1 MTTGSSPADTPVSR
15 ARYEREKAARL
26 QAEALLEAKSRELFE
41 ANKRLEADALRLD
54 LAVRERTAELEAARD
69 RAEAATHAK
78 SEFLAMMSHEI
89 RTPMNGIMGMTSVL
103 LDEDLPDTQRKCAL
117 TIRDSADALL
127 RIINDIL
134 DFSKLESGT
143 LDFEDVAVDL
153 PSALHQA
160 VELMA
165 PRAAA
170 KSLVLNCDLD
180 PAMPAFVVAD
190 PGRLR
195 QVLLNLIGNAV
206 KFTNAG
212 SVRLRASSI
221 GTREDQAW
229 LRFAVTDTGI
239 GISADR
245 LQRLFQSFSQADA
258 SISRRFGGTGLG
270 LAISRK
276 IVEQMGGTI
285 GVESAPGAGS
295 TFWFQVPVRLAS
307 ADEVERDARGL
318 DADQYEAALGYLSS
332 YGRSVRIL
340 VVEDNATNQLV
351 IRSILEKHGMKP
363 DFASNGLEAI
373 DAVRLRPYDVI
384 LMDVHMPEM
393 DGLEATRAIRSMT
406 GPVSSTP
413 IIALTANA
421 FARDLENCRAAG
433 MNLHVG
439 KPFRR
444 ETLFVSLA
452 AALSGKAR
460 FRAQDASET
469 KSAAPGEQPVFD
481 PCVIDAFRADSGE
494 EMLQLLIDTF
504 LQDAAKKLKRLS
516 ELAGS
521 ADGVAEA
528 IQLSHSLKSSGAMA
542 GAMAL
547 AAFASEIE
555 GRLQDG
561 SGVLLQSE
569 TRGLRSAFEGYCDGL
584 ATLRAAR

>member
-1 MTTGSSPADTPVSR
+1 MTTLPPPVDTPVSR
-15 ARYEREKAARL
+15 ARYEREKSARM
-26 QAEALLEAKSRELFE
+26 QAEALLEEKSLELFE
-41 ANKRLEADALRLD
+41 ANRKLAAEAQRLE

-89 RTPMNGIMGMTSVL
+89 RTPMNGIMGMTSIL
-103 LDEDLPDTQRKCAL
+103 LDEELAGTQRNCAL

-127 RIINDIL
+127 RIIDDIL
-134 DFSKLESGT
+134 DFSKLESGN
-143 LDFEDVAVDL
+143 LDFENVAFDL
-153 PSALHQA
+153 PSALQQA

-165 PRAAA
+165 PRASA
-170 KSLVLNCDLD
+170 KSLILGCNLD
-180 PAMPAFVVAD
+180 PLVPVFVVTD

-212 SVRLRASSI
+212 SVSLSTSCI
-221 GTREDQAW
+221 ETRGDQSL

-239 GISADR
+239 GIDTDG

-270 LAISRK
+270 LAISRE

-285 GVESAPGAGS
+285 GVESEPGQGS
-295 TFWFQVPVRLAS
+295 TFWFQVAMRLAS
-307 ADEVERDARGL
+307 AADVERDARDM
-318 DADQYEAALGYLSS
+318 DAGEYEAALGYLSS
-332 YGRSVRIL
+332 RERPVRIL

-351 IRSILEKHGMKP
+351 IRSMLEKQGLKP

-373 DAVRLRPYDVI
+373 DSVRLRPYDVI
-384 LMDVHMPEM
+384 LMDLHMPEM
-393 DGLEATRAIRSMT
+393 DGLEATRAIRAMP

-421 FARDLENCRAAG
+421 LAQDVEHCRAAG

-444 ETLFVSLA
+444 RTLFVSLV
-452 AALSGKAR
+452 AALSGKTQFTAR
-460 FRAQDASET
+460 DQSCTTDGT
-469 KSAAPGEQPVFD
+469 HDEQPAFD
-481 PCVIDAFRADSGE
+481 PDVIEAFRAEAGE
-494 EMLQLLIDTF
+494 ELLRLLVDTF
-504 LQDAAKKLKRLS
+504 LQDTAAILKRLS
-516 ELAGS
+516 DLAGRK
-521 ADGVAEA
+521 DIVAEA
-528 IQLSHSLKSSGAMA
+528 IQLAHALKSSGAMA

-547 AAFASEIE
+547 AARAREIE
-555 GRLQDG
+555 GRLLESQDAL
-561 SGVLLQSE
+561 SRDEAQA
-569 TRGLRSAFEGYCDGL
+569 LRSAFDGYCEGL
-584 ATLRAAR
+584 ERRRAAG